1 MVDEKEKV
9 TEEEAVKAHEDTGK
23 KGEQDGENA
32 EGIGESKATKK
43 RSNTELDSESLD
55 LEEAPQEVV
64 VDEKKEIIQK
74 GETGKRNW
82 SLTFVSLLLVLIVV
96 SGGVFIWARYFPS
109 EDVKRLALSTPQ
121 GFTYELEPFFAPLNS
136 KAESE
141 KFLRATLVLELF
153 DESSYEH
160 IRKRIEGV
168 RSNIF
173 KILVNAS
180 PKNVE
185 NNKGKEILAE
195 KIISTSNLLLENK
208 IVKSVFFKNVLVI

>member
-9 TEEEAVKAHEDTGK
+9 TEEEAVKAHKVTEK
-23 KGEQDGENA
+23 KDKE
-32 EGIGESKATKK
+32 
-43 RSNTELDSESLD
+43 RSATELDVEGLDAEELD

-64 VDEKKEIIQK
+64 VDEKKEEIQK
-74 GETGKRNW
+74 GETGNRNW
-82 SLTFVSLLLVLIVV
+82 SLIFVSLLLVLIIV

-109 EDVKRLALSTPQ
+109 EDEKGLALSTPQ
-121 GFTYELEPFFAPLNS
+121 EFTYELEPFFVPLNS
-136 KAESE
+136 NAESE
-141 KFLRATLVLELF
+141 KFLKATLVLELF

-173 KILVNAS
+173 KILVSTS

-185 NNKGKEILAE
+185 NNKGKEVLAK
-195 KIISTSNLLLENK
+195 KIISASNLLLEYK
-208 IVKSVFFKNVLVI
+208 IVKSVFFENVLVI